1 MRRVL
6 LLVVAVVSAAERIIV
21 TPNIRSQTQYSSIP
35 DVLVKREEFSKLQN
49 QFTRLSKNL
58 QGVNARYVRLSLE
71 NDQSIK
77 SKIDEINSHLDIMMQ
92 KVKEETLNEVEN
104 KLREQECLA
113 KKYYHEKILN

>member
-21 TPNIRSQTQYSSIP
+21 TPNIRSQTQYNSIP

-49 QFTRLSKNL
+49 QFTRISKNF
-58 QGVNARYVRLSLE
+58 QGINAKYVRLRLE
-71 NDQSIK
+71 NDQTIK

-104 KLREQECLA
+104 KLREQECLTRIFP
-113 KKYYHEKILN
+113 EKILN